1 MRFALTHEN
10 AHRVDYLF
18 LHSWENEN
26 FRRAMDNTESLIIS
40 NLDGLE
46 KLLQNDDYG
55 SDFAFND
62 LISSLTRGKAN
73 GMLFIGHTPEYLAS
87 DYKRSLEVFANIT
100 CIDMSESAI
109 RKEFDGIL
117 KELYEAYKE
126 IIAWKSLV

>member
-1 MRFALTHEN
+1 M
-10 AHRVDYLF
+10 
-18 LHSWENEN
+18 
-26 FRRAMDNTESLIIS
+26 
-40 NLDGLE
+40 
-46 KLLQNDDYG
+46 LQNDDYG

-109 RKEFDGIL
+109 RPAENFHFPKNEEINNL
-117 KELYEAYKE
+117 LYEHFHVLMQISYHNHLHFLHMDY
-126 IIAWKSLV
+126 IR